1 MGIALGLIETK
12 GLIGSIE
19 AADAMVKAANVEIT
33 GSVKVGSGLVT
44 VLVRGDVASVKA
56 AVDAGASA
64 ASKVGD
70 LVASHVIPRLNE
82 EVESILPKKIKSNKA
97 ANEKVPTNIVTSEK
111 EICNNVIKSKTLK
124 EMNRMFDER
133 GLDFLMIEFEGW
145 NVVELRR
152 FARLLKDITITGRQ
166 ISKANKKKLIGEIH
180 SHYERRRI

>member
-33 GSVKVGSGLVT
+33 GNVKVGGGLVT
-44 VLVRGDVASVKA
+44 VLVVGDVASVKA

-64 ASKVGD
+64 ASKVGE
-70 LVASHVIPRLNE
+70 LIASHVIPRLHE
-82 EVESILPKKIKSNKA
+82 EVESILPKKTQSNKA
-97 ANEKVPTNIVTSEK
+97 VSEKVQTNSKTSEK
-111 EICNNVIKSKTLK
+111 EISDNAIQSKTLK

-133 GLDFLMIEFEGW
+133 GMEFLMKDLEGW

-180 SHYERRRI
+180 LHYERRRI